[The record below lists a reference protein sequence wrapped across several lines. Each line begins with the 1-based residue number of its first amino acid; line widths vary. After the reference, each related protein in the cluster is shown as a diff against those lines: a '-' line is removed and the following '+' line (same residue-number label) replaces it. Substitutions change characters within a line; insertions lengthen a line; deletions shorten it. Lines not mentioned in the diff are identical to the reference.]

1 MALQV
6 CSNDNHRRT
15 IVSVRFCASCGSI
28 VNGSVLAQRC
38 SEANHAQMRRAQT
51 VYCVHCGEQLVHRR

>member
-1 MALQV
+1 MAVRV

-28 VNGSVLAQRC
+28 VNENVAVQRC
-38 SEANHAQMRRAQT
+38 SEANHARMRRVQT
-51 VYCVHCGEQLVHRR
+51 LYCVHCGEQLVRVH